1 VKLTSYI
8 SAAEYDRP
16 LIEAALAAASARSP
30 VGV

>member
-16 LIEAALAAASARSP
+16 LTEAAAAAASAQSP
-30 VGV
+30 VAV